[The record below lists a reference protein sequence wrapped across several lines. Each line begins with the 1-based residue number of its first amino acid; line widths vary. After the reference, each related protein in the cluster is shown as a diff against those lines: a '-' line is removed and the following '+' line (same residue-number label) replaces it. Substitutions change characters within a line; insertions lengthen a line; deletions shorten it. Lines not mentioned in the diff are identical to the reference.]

1 MASEKTIDRAAIRAA
16 SEIKPVPNAK
26 SHPDVIVLDTETTGL
41 VAGRDHLLTVG
52 VCDRDRLARRHE
64 QHKRYYAK
72 TAFKYKPREW
82 TVVEDKMVLAH
93 AIPDSEL
100 SEIIRRSM
108 KAISNRRWRLTRKLA
123 KFNSHYSVT
132 GNRE

>member
-52 VCDRDRLARRHE
+52 VCDGDGRSMGTTSRRLSTWSTRCSTARRGS
-64 QHKRYYAK
+64 A
-72 TAFKYKPREW
+72 
-82 TVVEDKMVLAH
+82 
-93 AIPDSEL
+93 
-100 SEIIRRSM
+100 
-108 KAISNRRWRLTRKLA
+108 
-123 KFNSHYSVT
+123 
-132 GNRE
+132 